1 MLEKIRIERY
11 KSLYDVTVCL
21 EPLTVF
27 IGPNGSGKSNICEA
41 LFLLSKLVTWLE
53 QQKRANVSITI
64 QVVQSLIK
72 NAFGDVNVKAKFW
85 HGEEQAIR
93 FSTTIR
99 TTIQTQIQRTISIPS
114 EFVELPELEMI
125 DTLKNV
131 RIYDFSPAALAQSAT
146 PTISMDPSGQGI
158 AYALADI
165 LLNDRQKFNE
175 LEERFIELVPN
186 ISRIILDRQPQN
198 NQFLLFLKDKHSN
211 HLIPATDISDGTLR
225 LLAFLTA
232 LYENNS
238 HQILCFEEP
247 ENGIHPWLL
256 HKLVDLLTV
265 VTTQGIYGSPIQ
277 VLITTHSPALLN
289 LVKPE
294 QVRAVELD
302 QEGKTKVHSLP
313 TGEARFQKALET
325 FEGEL
330 GELWFVDM
338 FGGNPQ

>member
-11 KSLYDVTVCL
+11 KSLYDVTIPL

-41 LFLLSKLVTWLE
+41 LFLLSKLVGWLE
-53 QQKRANVSITI
+53 QQKRANTSVTM
-64 QVVQSLIK
+64 QVLQGIMK
-72 NAFGDVNVKAKFW
+72 NAFGDINTKAKFW
-85 HGEEQAIR
+85 HGEEQSIR
-93 FSTTIR
+93 FSFTIR
-99 TTIQTQIQRTISIPS
+99 TTIQTQSQRIISVPS
-114 EFVELPELEMI
+114 EFVELPEIEFI
-125 DTLKNV
+125 DNLRSIKT
-131 RIYDFSPAALAQSAT
+131 YDFNPAALAQLTA
-146 PTISMDPSGQGI
+146 PTITMERSGQGI

-165 LLNDRQKFNE
+165 LFNDRQKFNE
-175 LEERFIELVPN
+175 LEDRFVELIPN
-186 ISRIILDRQPQN
+186 ISRIVLDRQQSN
-198 NQFLLFLKDKHSN
+198 NQFLLFLKDKYSN

-232 LYENNS
+232 LYENEER
-238 HQILCFEEP
+238 QILCFEEP

-256 HKLVDLLTV
+256 NKLVDLLTT
-265 VTTQGIYGSPIQ
+265 VTTHGVGGAPAQ

-302 QEGKTKVHSLP
+302 HEGKTRVHSLP
-313 TGEARFQKALET
+313 VGEPRFQKALET
-325 FEGEL
+325 FEGDL

-338 FGGNPQ
+338 FGGNP